1 MTKYTATFKDGTTAA
16 KTSNEVKNQLDF
28 YNKLIMSGEAKKHG
42 GIESIEARPY
52 GKN

>member
-16 KTSNEVKNQLDF
+16 ATSEKVKNNLDF
-28 YNKLIMSGEAKKHG
+28 YNSLIKSGEAKKHG
-42 GIESIEARPY
+42 GIEKIEARPF